1 MDKKF
6 LEVSQI
12 KERNKQEPKR
22 ISSRE
27 VYQMMG
33 LKQHSDL
40 LRKIDSI
47 NVDFRESK
55 IAFSKY
61 WIESTYK
68 VEGQTREYREF
79 LITKK
84 GCEFLAHKTTGT
96 KGNLFTDKYMDRFE
110 QMENAIQNNL
120 PVGIETMQGMAFLS
134 ENMASIG
141 QHVQVLT
148 QFTMGLKEYI
158 QDSIKAKDKQID
170 DLAEL
175 VGIRTKNKCDLIQI
189 AKNILVR
196 KYNLSRI
203 NSNME
208 VYKRA
213 KAKIFKE
220 FNVTKWEDIPATKY
234 NAVQA
239 FIEECL

>member
-1 MDKKF
+1 MNNKF
-6 LEVSQI
+6 VQASMI
-12 KERNKQEPKR
+12 TDRSKQEPKR
-22 ISSRE
+22 LSSRE
-27 VYQMMG
+27 VYQMMD

-40 LRKIDSI
+40 LRKIDGI
-47 NVDFRESK
+47 NKDFTQSK

-61 WIESTYK
+61 WIEGTYK
-68 VEGQTREYREF
+68 DVSGKTNREF
-79 LITKK
+79 QISKK

-110 QMENAIQNNL
+110 GMENVIQNSL
-120 PVGIETMQGMAFLS
+120 PIGLETMQGMAFLS
-134 ENMASIG
+134 ENMAGIG

-148 QFTMGLKEYI
+148 QFTMGLKEYV
-158 QDSIKAKDKQID
+158 QDSIQAKDKQID
-170 DLAEL
+170 DMANL

-189 AKNILVR
+189 TKNTLVR
-196 KYNLSRI
+196 KYKLSRI
-203 NSNME
+203 NSSME

-213 KAKIFKE
+213 KDKVFKE

>member
-1 MDKKF
+1 MNNKF
-6 LEVSQI
+6 VQASMI
-12 KERNKQEPKR
+12 TDRSKQEPKR
-22 ISSRE
+22 LSSRE
-27 VYQMMG
+27 VSPMMEID
-33 LKQHSDL
+33 HSKL
-40 LRKIDSI
+40 LRKIDGI
-47 NVDFRESK
+47 NKDLTQAK
-55 IAFSKY
+55 IGFSKY
-61 WIESTYK
+61 WIESSYVDGSGK
-68 VEGQTREYREF
+68 SNREF
-79 LITKK
+79 QITKK

-110 QMENAIQNNL
+110 QMESAIQNSL
-120 PVGIETMQGMAFLS
+120 PIGLETMQGMAFLS
-134 ENMASIG
+134 ENMAAIG

-148 QFTMGLKEYI
+148 QFTMGLKEYV

-175 VGIRTKNKCDLIQI
+175 VGIRSKNKCDLIQI

-203 NSNME
+203 NSSME